1 MMCAL
6 GCRTATRNPLAIAF
20 RSRVVLE
27 ALRHTSKSLNGHGF
41 KKHGHACEEEDDD
54 QESSDSDDHDG
65 QPGYGLFRL
74 MAKANPKLI
83 ISMSGKG
90 HKKRKRAQRSTG
102 GSGK

>member
-27 ALRHTSKSLNGHGF
+27 ALRHTSKPFMDGVKIHS
-41 KKHGHACEEEDDD
+41 HACEEEDDD
-54 QESSDSDDHDG
+54 QESSDGDDHDG

-90 HKKRKRAQRSTG
+90 NKKRKRAQGSTG

>member
-27 ALRHTSKSLNGHGF
+27 ALRHTSKPFMDDVKIHDQ
-41 KKHGHACEEEDDD
+41 ACEEEDDD
-54 QESSDSDDHDG
+54 QESSDGDDHDG

-74 MAKANPKLI
+74 MAKANPKLT
-83 ISMSGKG
+83 GCLALQG
-90 HKKRKRAQRSTG
+90 QKRTPGRP
-102 GSGK
+102 